1 MGIINHTQHNSE
13 NIFDLF
19 PFLKKKFDVINIDK
33 INIDNLKNLDCT
45 KFEFIKNYNKLDNV
59 IINKNWICYKYVF
72 RIYNELP
79 KDLKE
84 CFKINENVND
94 KDFCAI
100 HIRYGD
106 KLKLSIDKE
115 KNIQFKFL

>member
-1 MGIINHTQHNSE
+1 M
-13 NIFDLF
+13 
-19 PFLKKKFDVINIDK
+19 
-33 INIDNLKNLDCT
+33 
-45 KFEFIKNYNKLDNV
+45 
-59 IINKNWICYKYVF
+59 ICYKYLF

-79 KDLKE
+79 KDFKE
-84 CFKINENVND
+84 CFKINENIIDKNIKKKVND

-115 KNIQFKFL
+115 KNIQFKFLIYTPKYYIKMINIFLKKIKKFIY